1 MPVNSQQITKLEE
14 HEGYK
19 SKVYKC
25 TAGFDTIGIGYNI
38 NKNPLKLSPLEI
50 KSFYDVGVTHEKAVL
65 HAKLVCNQIEDG
77 LQKNLI
83 WFDKLDTNTKFVLI
97 NMGYQ
102 MGLGGVLGFTTTLS
116 LIEQGKYNEA
126 SLQMLK
132 SKWAKQTP
140 NRAKD
145 VARILRTGKL

>member
-1 MPVNSQQITKLEE
+1 
-14 HEGYK
+14 
-19 SKVYKC
+19 
-25 TAGFDTIGIGYNI
+25 
-38 NKNPLKLSPLEI
+38 
-50 KSFYDVGVTHEKAVL
+50 VGVTHEKAVL